1 MSVRKTPCIVQD
13 ISSVP
18 VELDIWLCSKI
29 CFRALKRRRDELRQL
44 DIEKGMCIPTSLA
57 VQIIRGVFTEWTK
70 LQVLQCVRVG
80 PEVIADHLE

>member
-29 CFRALKRRRDELRQL
+29 CFRALKWTRDELTQL

-57 VQIIRGVFTEWTK
+57 VQVIQGD
-70 LQVLQCVRVG
+70 VRSEQNPSEALV
-80 PEVIADHLE
+80 DS

>member
-29 CFRALKRRRDELRQL
+29 CFRTLKRRRDELRQL

-57 VQIIRGVFTEWTK
+57 VQVIRGGVQSEQNTSGA
-70 LQVLQCVRVG
+70 VG
-80 PEVIADHLE
+80 GWY